1 MKRIVLF
8 ALVTLGISLGQA
20 KAQSFSLAH
29 DTTMAFTGASADVH
43 NTVTNLTTNSLQMAW
58 KMTNSSIASGW
69 VVSGV
74 CDINLCY
81 NWAGDVETG
90 ITKNCTVNSSSN
102 MDFKV
107 QYNATSGAIGSS
119 SFITF
124 RFVDVNTGLSKSATF
139 IATKVPTGVVNVSK
153 VDDDIV
159 LYPNPAK
166 DDLNV
171 IFDPNSDVKNIAV
184 YNLIGKIV
192 SIYKVN
198 GNNAKL
204 NVSNVPSGIYF
215 VRLLDGQGRVIATR
229 KFTRQ

>member
-8 ALVTLGISLGQA
+8 ALVTFGISLGQV
-20 KAQSFSLAH
+20 KAQSFNLAS
-29 DTTMAFTGASADVH
+29 DTTIAFTGTSADVH
-43 NTVTNLTTNSLQMAW
+43 NTVSNLTNDTLKMAW
-58 KMTNSSIASGW
+58 KMTNSSIGSGW

-81 NWAGDVETG
+81 NWAGDVDMG
-90 ITKNCTVNSSSN
+90 ITKNCSIKPASN

-107 QYNATSGAIGSS
+107 QYNATNGALSSS

-124 RFVDVNTGLSKSATF
+124 RFVDLATGLQKSATF

-153 VDDDIV
+153 VDDDVV

-198 GNNAKL
+198 GNSAKI

-215 VRLLDGQGRVIATR
+215 VRLLDGQGRVVATR

>member
-8 ALVTLGISLGQA
+8 ALVTLGISLGQV

-29 DTTMAFTGASADVH
+29 DTTTAFTGTSADVH
-43 NTVTNLTTNSLQMAW
+43 NTVTNLTTNQLQMSW
-58 KMTNSSIASGW
+58 KMSNSSIANGW

-81 NWAGDVETG
+81 NWTGDVEMG
-90 ITKNCTVNSSSN
+90 ITKNCSINPSSN

-107 QYNATSGAIGSS
+107 QYNATGGAVGSS

-124 RFVDVNTGLSKSATF
+124 RFVDVNTGLLKNATF
-139 IATKVPTGVVNVSK
+139 IATKVPAGVVNVTK
-153 VDDDIV
+153 VDDNIV
-159 LYPNPAK
+159 LYPNPAS

-171 IFDPNSDVKNIAV
+171 IFDPNADVKNIAV

-198 GNNAKL
+198 GNSAKL
-204 NVSNVPSGIYF
+204 NVSNIPSGIYF

-229 KFTRQ
+229 KFTHQ

>member
-8 ALVTLGISLGQA
+8 ALVTFGLSFGQV
-20 KAQSFSLAH
+20 KAQSFSMAR
-29 DTTMAFTGASADVH
+29 DTTVIFTGASGDVH
-43 NTVTNLTTNSLQMAW
+43 NTLTNLTTDPLPITW
-58 KMTNSSIASGW
+58 RMTNSSIASGW

-81 NWAGDVETG
+81 NWAGDVEMG
-90 ITKNCTVNSSSN
+90 GTKNCTVNPSSN

-107 QYNATSGAIGSS
+107 QYNATGGAIGSS

-124 RFVDVNTGLSKSATF
+124 RFVDGNTGLLKTATF

-153 VDDDIV
+153 VDDDVV

-198 GNNAKL
+198 GNSAKI

-215 VRLLDGQGRVIATR
+215 VRLLDGQGRVVATR

>member
-8 ALVTLGISLGQA
+8 ALVTFGISFGQV
-20 KAQSFSLAH
+20 KAQSFTLAH
-29 DTTMAFTGASADVH
+29 DTSSAFTGASADVH
-43 NTVTNLTTNSLQMAW
+43 NTVTNLTTNQLQMSW

-81 NWAGDVETG
+81 NWTGDVEMG
-90 ITKNCTVNSSSN
+90 ITKNCSINPSSN

-107 QYNATSGAIGSS
+107 QYNATGGAMGST

-124 RFVDVNTGLSKSATF
+124 RYVDVNTGQSKNATF
-139 IATKVPTGVVNVSK
+139 IATKVPTGVVNVTK
-153 VDDDIV
+153 VEDDIV

-166 DDLNV
+166 DDINV
-171 IFDPNSDVKNIAV
+171 IFDADADVRNIAV
-184 YNLIGKIV
+184 YNLIGKVV

-198 GNNAKL
+198 GNSAKL
-204 NVSNVPSGIYF
+204 NASNIPSGIYF